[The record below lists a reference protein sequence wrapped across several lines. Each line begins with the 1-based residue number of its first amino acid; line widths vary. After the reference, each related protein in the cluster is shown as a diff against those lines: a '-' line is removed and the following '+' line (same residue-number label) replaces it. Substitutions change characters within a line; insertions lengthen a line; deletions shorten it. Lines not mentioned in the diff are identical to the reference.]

1 MKEEKKKK
9 NEEEKEATPPPTPTG
24 SDTPHHAM
32 RVEAFL
38 REKYDELWGPNYDD
52 PHADEAEDTY
62 NRYDRFCW

>member
-1 MKEEKKKK
+1 
-9 NEEEKEATPPPTPTG
+9 
-24 SDTPHHAM
+24 M

-62 NRYDRFCW
+62 SRYDRFCW